1 MGLALHKNIAT
12 DCSVNTIYRGKTYCF
27 GNRQAKAQFL
37 KSPRVNLAKAQSFY
51 RKEHH
56 G

>member
-1 MGLALHKNIAT
+1 MGLALHKNIST